1 MKILLNLLAAKQG
14 GQVTRAI
21 EFISRFKSMSDKDDL
36 LIILTSNYFPIK
48 IKNSNSIRVIKINFL
63 IKYFNWFERM
73 LWENL
78 KLIYLVKNLKPD
90 IYLTFSHSLPFF
102 NLNIPTVVGFSNLAP
117 FSHSA
122 FISDTILGK
131 IRLFLLK
138 SMIISSAKKASAVI
152 ALSNQGKKVLVQYG
166 ILNKK
171 IKKISI
177 GVKKQKKISSSK
189 ILNSKEKYILYVS
202 HFYRYKNFENL
213 ILAYSKLSN
222 DIVSEFRLKL
232 VGNFSDKGYVK
243 NLKKMSKK
251 INIEHKID
259 FIKGV
264 KSKKLHHI
272 YKNASIFIFP
282 SKIENCPNILLEAM
296 SYGLPVLTTK
306 TPPMPEFSGKSA
318 KFFDINDPIDLS
330 KKITELL
337 KSKKLLIKMSNLS
350 YIRSNM
356 YSWDSFTI
364 NLINFCK
371 IISNKDVI

>member
-1 MKILLNLLAAKQG
+1 MFFG
-14 GQVTRAI
+14 
-21 EFISRFKSMSDKDDL
+21 
-36 LIILTSNYFPIK
+36 
-48 IKNSNSIRVIKINFL
+48 
-63 IKYFNWFERM
+63 
-73 LWENL
+73 
-78 KLIYLVKNLKPD
+78 VK
-90 IYLTFSHSLPFF
+90 
-102 NLNIPTVVGFSNLAP
+102 
-117 FSHSA
+117 
-122 FISDTILGK
+122 
-131 IRLFLLK
+131 
-138 SMIISSAKKASAVI
+138 SSAKKASAVI

-213 ILAYSKLSN
+213 ILAYSKLSS

-264 KSKKLHHI
+264 KSKKLHYI

-282 SKIENCPNILLEAM
+282 SKI
-296 SYGLPVLTTK
+296 S
-306 TPPMPEFSGKSA
+306 
-318 KFFDINDPIDLS
+318 
-330 KKITELL
+330 
-337 KSKKLLIKMSNLS
+337 LIS
-350 YIRSNM
+350 
-356 YSWDSFTI
+356 
-364 NLINFCK
+364 
-371 IISNKDVI
+371 